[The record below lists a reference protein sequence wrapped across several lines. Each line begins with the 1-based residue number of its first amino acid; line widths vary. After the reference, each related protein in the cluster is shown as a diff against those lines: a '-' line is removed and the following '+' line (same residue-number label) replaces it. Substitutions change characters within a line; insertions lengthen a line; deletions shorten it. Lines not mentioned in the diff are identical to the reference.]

1 MENGKLRIENE
12 FSEMARWREARWRD
26 GEMARREERDS
37 EIDIFTKRKSGLLNK
52 EKKRKRE
59 KRGF

>member
-1 MENGKLRIENE
+1 
-12 FSEMARWREARWRD
+12 MARWREARWRD